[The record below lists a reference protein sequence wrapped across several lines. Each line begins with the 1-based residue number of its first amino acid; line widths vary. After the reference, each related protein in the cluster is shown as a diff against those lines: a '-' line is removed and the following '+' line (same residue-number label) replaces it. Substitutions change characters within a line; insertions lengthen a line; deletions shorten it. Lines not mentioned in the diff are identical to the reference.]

1 MYSIYI
7 FIILIILLAIYYI
20 FNMFYNYKENISN
33 KTEFHPEN
41 MVIIERP
48 LENIKL
54 IDTVFREKPYLFDKN
69 KIDILKKKFQ
79 VFNSKE
85 GLENISDIFYNKTNN
100 IKIKNSNKNED
111 VLEHLYTEPIYDKN
125 HTELYSEAN
134 KKIKFGLDAKL
145 NNYYYDVDGCK
156 KQIM

>member
-7 FIILIILLAIYYI
+7 FIILLVIYYI
-20 FNMFYNYKENISN
+20 FNLFYKENISN
-33 KTEFHPEN
+33 KPEFRPEN

-54 IDTVFREKPYLFDKN
+54 IDRIFREKPYLFDKN

-79 VFNSKE
+79 VFNNKE
-85 GLENISDIFYNKTNN
+85 GLENISDIFYNKTKN
-100 IKIKNSNKNED
+100 IKIKNSDKNED
-111 VLEHLYTEPIYDKN
+111 VLEHLYTEPIYNKN
-125 HTELYSEAN
+125 YTELYSEAN

-145 NNYYYDVDGCK
+145 NNYYYDVDGCR